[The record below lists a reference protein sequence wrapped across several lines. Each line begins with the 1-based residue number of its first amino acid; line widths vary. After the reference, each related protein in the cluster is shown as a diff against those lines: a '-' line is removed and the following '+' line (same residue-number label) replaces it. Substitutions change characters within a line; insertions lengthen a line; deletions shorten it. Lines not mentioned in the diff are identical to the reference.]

1 MVRKS
6 AENLFNLSPRQSGS
20 MSRPST
26 AIHGIANAVF
36 VVIFL
41 CGCHG
46 PLTPGYYGDDGPIE
60 GDFLIVPED
69 ETVNFPNP
77 SSFTPINGEQFWTEL
92 IDITSD
98 YFRIARE
105 QRVQNVGGQWLE
117 GEIITYPQT
126 GATFL
131 EPWKWDSVTQY
142 ERTLATLQ
150 SIRRTARI
158 RVIPQGNG
166 YLVDVQVFK
175 ELEDVFRP
183 ERAITGVSSFRFGET
198 VSQATERIA
207 QPGGPAC
214 WIPIGRDTALEQDI
228 LCRLYER
235 MNPTPF

>member
-1 MVRKS
+1 MQLYV
-6 AENLFNLSPRQSGS
+6 
-20 MSRPST
+20 T
-26 AIHGIANAVF
+26 AICRIVGSLFAVALL
-36 VVIFL
+36 I
-41 CGCHG
+41 GCHG

-69 ETVNFPNP
+69 EKIDFPNP
-77 SSFTPINGEQFWTEL
+77 SAFTPLNGEQFWTEL

-98 YFRIARE
+98 YFRIERE
-105 QRVQNVGGQWLE
+105 QRVQNVAGQWLE
-117 GEIITYPQT
+117 GEIITFPQT

-131 EPWKWDSVTQY
+131 EPWKWDSVTAY
-142 ERTLATLQ
+142 ERTLATFQ

-158 RVIPQGNG
+158 RVIPHGNG
-166 YLVDVQVFK
+166 YLVDVQVLK
-175 ELEDVFRP
+175 DLEDVYQP
-183 ERAITGVSSFRFGET
+183 EKSITGIASYRFGET

-214 WIPIGRDTALEQDI
+214 WIPIGRDTALEQEI